1 MKGATIVMK
10 IGTERKWNMLIINIV
25 LGIDAIDPKLQIREN
40 LVPKSRYALIFM
52 KLGT

>member
-25 LGIDAIDPKLQIREN
+25 LGIDAIDREN